1 MEVWLTSNTL
11 PFSYDCSVSV
21 NYKTEFYP
29 SCSRP
34 HSSGSFELSFFFQ
47 DGQWIQFLS
56 LGEKAVMEEKKRNRV
71 KRNLLRRILFCNQD
85 TLQRTCSH
93 LSASVRKTEALK
105 ETNLPKENLL

>member
-1 MEVWLTSNTL
+1 MEVWLASDTL

-47 DGQWIQFLS
+47 DGQWVQFLS
-56 LGEKAVMEEKKRNRV
+56 LGEKAVMEKKKLCEEESSTQNP
-71 KRNLLRRILFCNQD
+71 ILQSGH
-85 TLQRTCSH
+85 TS
-93 LSASVRKTEALK
+93 
-105 ETNLPKENLL
+105 ENM